1 MARRRCRDCLQRSPP
16 RPSLGEGRGSLQNR
30 VACVTRSKLEGK
42 LGGALGFVG
51 RPSRNHPDHRLAP
64 SEGDAKPSPQR
75 PAAQGERRE
84 AVLGERG
91 GGGTAPSR
99 RTAGHLRGGVTDL
112 RGLRNAQA
120 PHNLVSDILRQAEL
134 FSPGAE
140 SGSPSLPGSAGFRN
154 HRRPEVDGGEAWG
167 SDTHPGLR
175 EGKAGAKA
183 RATENAEEPKGRRAE
198 EGTKGRGAA
207 GEDTPCPRIGR
218 PSCLS

>member
-1 MARRRCRDCLQRSPP
+1 MELWDLLDGLRGTTQITDWLLPKETRSHHRSGLQPKASVA
-16 RPSLGEGRGSLQNR
+16 RPSSESVGGE
-30 VACVTRSKLEGK
+30 A
-42 LGGALGFVG
+42 
-51 RPSRNHPDHRLAP
+51 
-64 SEGDAKPSPQR
+64 
-75 PAAQGERRE
+75 
-84 AVLGERG
+84 
-91 GGGTAPSR
+91 APSR

-120 PHNLVSDILRQAEL
+120 PHNLVSDILRQAEH

-207 GEDTPCPRIGR
+207 GGDTPCPRIGR

>member
-1 MARRRCRDCLQRSPP
+1 MELWDLLDGLRGTTQITDWLLPKETRSHHRSGLQPKASVARPSSESVVGGDSTLTPYRRAPP
-16 RPSLGEGRGSLQNR
+16 R
-30 VACVTRSKLEGK
+30 
-42 LGGALGFVG
+42 
-51 RPSRNHPDHRLAP
+51 
-64 SEGDAKPSPQR
+64 
-75 PAAQGERRE
+75 
-84 AVLGERG
+84 
-91 GGGTAPSR
+91 
-99 RTAGHLRGGVTDL
+99 GVTDL

>member
-91 GGGTAPSR
+91 GGGQHPHAVPPGTSEGGSLTCGVCGTPRR
-99 RTAGHLRGGVTDL
+99 RTTSSQTFSAKPSFFPPEPNLGRPRFRDP
-112 RGLRNAQA
+112 QA
-120 PHNLVSDILRQAEL
+120 
-134 FSPGAE
+134 
-140 SGSPSLPGSAGFRN
+140 SGTTEDRK
-154 HRRPEVDGGEAWG
+154 WM
-167 SDTHPGLR
+167 
-175 EGKAGAKA
+175 EGK
-183 RATENAEEPKGRRAE
+183 P
-198 EGTKGRGAA
+198 
-207 GEDTPCPRIGR
+207 GEVTHTPA
-218 PSCLS
+218 